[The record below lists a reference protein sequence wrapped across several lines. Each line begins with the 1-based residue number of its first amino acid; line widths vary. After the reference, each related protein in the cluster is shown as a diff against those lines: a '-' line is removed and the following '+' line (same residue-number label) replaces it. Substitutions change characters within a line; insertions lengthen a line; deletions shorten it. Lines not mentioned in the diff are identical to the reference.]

1 MGGWGGNEK
10 GGKADCHRRQLLF
23 FFFFNKATQEVLKYS
38 QDTVGR
44 VGCGVSWSCFKLGT
58 TREEMVTSIN
68 TVPAF
73 EFYFYCVP

>member
-1 MGGWGGNEK
+1 MGGEEMRREERQTATGGNSF
-10 GGKADCHRRQLLF
+10 F